1 MSFSVQ
7 STKLLNSVPAVALVV
22 LATVFIVGLFAVG
35 FDQGHIFSL
44 IYGESSFAEQFL
56 HELTHDMRHA
66 AGFPCH

>member
-1 MSFSVQ
+1 MSDSRQ
-7 STKLLNSVPAVALVV
+7 ITISKKGTPTIAIIAL
-22 LATVFIVGLFAVG
+22 AIVFAAGLFIVG

-44 IYGESSFAEQFL
+44 VYGEQAFDNMFL

>member
-1 MSFSVQ
+1 MSFLVQ
-7 STKLLNSVPAVALVV
+7 TTKIIYTVPKVALAV
-22 LATVFIVGLFAVG
+22 LLTVFIIGLFVVG

>member
-7 STKLLNSVPAVALVV
+7 STKLLNSIPAVALVV

-35 FDQGHIFSL
+35 FDQGHIFSAVN
-44 IYGESSFAEQFL
+44 GESAFVDQFL